1 VSDQESAAYL
11 NALARAIHAGARA
24 KGFYDREF
32 VADPES
38 RYDNAIPNPSFPAE
52 KLLLIV
58 SEVSETLDALRD
70 ADPDHEAEELA
81 DVIIRCLDYAAWRGV
96 DVDAA
101 VAAKVATNRDRPR
114 LHGRAGF

>member
-52 KLLLIV
+52 KSAKPSML
-58 SEVSETLDALRD
+58 
-70 ADPDHEAEELA
+70 
-81 DVIIRCLDYAAWRGV
+81 YAMLTRTMRPKNSPTSSFAASTTRRG
-96 DVDAA
+96 AA
-101 VAAKVATNRDRPR
+101 
-114 LHGRAGF
+114 